1 VLVLTRLRADLPC
14 RSASIQRRSAGR
26 LEEFVR
32 GRTDQ
37 AVAIAEKMATGKAV
51 KVEVEHEHEHEH
63 EHDHVQFDVFV
74 RSGDST
80 KKFKIDGLSGK
91 VL

>member
-1 VLVLTRLRADLPC
+1 LRADLPC

-51 KVEVEHEHEHEH
+51 KVEVEHEHEH
-63 EHDHVQFDVFV
+63 DHVQFDVFV